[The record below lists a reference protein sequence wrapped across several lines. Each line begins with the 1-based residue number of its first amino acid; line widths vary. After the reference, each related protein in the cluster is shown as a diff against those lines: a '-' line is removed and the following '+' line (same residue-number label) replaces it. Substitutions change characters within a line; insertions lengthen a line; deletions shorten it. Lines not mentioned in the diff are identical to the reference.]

1 MKLVEMAINFSVSN
15 KLSHDSL
22 QEQIFVLKI
31 FLETIV
37 EYRRPRR
44 FYGAGIPP
52 EKPEKGSGGSPLG
65 SPKAG
70 VTPRGGYP
78 DSGSIWQP

>member
-1 MKLVEMAINFSVSN
+1 MNLVEMAINFSVSN
-15 KLSHDSL
+15 KLSHDRL

-44 FYGAGIPP
+44 LYGAGITP
-52 EKPEKGSGGSPLG
+52 G
-65 SPKAG
+65 KA
-70 VTPRGGYP
+70 R
-78 DSGSIWQP
+78 